1 MAVGGISSIYANF
14 DLNTGTLGSYGSFA
28 NMQVPTIT
36 KVGNNGWYRCTL
48 AFDLSGGSNKNAVPV
63 FAIVSSSTSPRIE
76 ANSLSTTVHLW
87 GAQVEEGSFP
97 TSYIPTSGST
107 VTRAA
112 DTAHITGTNFSS
124 WYNQTEGT
132 VFVDMANSFGMTR
145 GVNLYGSGGNRMIV
159 LAAPNNRVSYQAVGS
174 GFNADF
180 QSDDSVQ
187 DGNPIKYAYAYKPND
202 YALCTRGDLKT
213 QSRNP
218 QPAINNMKIG
228 EESTW
233 GGNDRCNFPIARITY
248 YSERLTDTQLEAI
261 TS

>member
-1 MAVGGISSIYANF
+1 MKRVGRIFSRTVKSSIMPPGLRSGSSITANSVAAPDGTMTADTLTGDGTASTVKYVISNIDGQPDIFWQHTCYFKKGTNDFVQMAVGGISSIYANF

-112 DTAHITGTNFSS
+112 RSLQGNSSDNFSS
-124 WYNQTEGT
+124 WYQRK
-132 VFVDMANSFGMTR
+132 VKAQW
-145 GVNLYGSGGNRMIV
+145 L
-159 LAAPNNRVSYQAVGS
+159 
-174 GFNADF
+174 
-180 QSDDSVQ
+180 SDVRYLGLPGQ
-187 DGNPIKYAYAYKPND
+187 RH
-202 YALCTRGDLKT
+202 ALTT
-213 QSRNP
+213 F
-218 QPAINNMKIG
+218 IF
-228 EESTW
+228 
-233 GGNDRCNFPIARITY
+233 RC
-248 YSERLTDTQLEAI
+248 
-261 TS
+261 